1 MPRPRSFEERRKQG
15 WREMTNPDRMNS
27 GDQAERLQ
35 LAKLV
40 GVGEADGT
48 HHRPTGLS
56 KTYRLADCVR
66 IYDEWWRK
74 CQRISRLADRTRC
87 QHEANQ
93 WVERCKQRTSWP
105 PHTSIRTPRAL
116 YTPSYPSIRSAP
128 PDVPR
133 GAIYRLSHPRTP
145 EDCYEN
151 ARTYP
156 GHPFNY
162 RKSCTQCCDALLRIH
177 GDVHDYHGCLK
188 LCNKLSAEEPR
199 RP

>member
-1 MPRPRSFEERRKQG
+1 MPRLRSFGERRKQG
-15 WREMTNPDRMNS
+15 WREMANPDRMNS
-27 GDQAERLQ
+27 SNKGERLGP
-35 LAKLV
+35 AKLV
-40 GVGEADGT
+40 RVGEAGWT
-48 HHRPTGLS
+48 QHRATGAS
-56 KTYRLADCVR
+56 KTYTLAHCVR

-74 CQRISRLADRTRC
+74 CQMMSRLAERTRC

-93 WVERCKQRTSWP
+93 WVERCKQRAGLP
-105 PHTSIRTPRAL
+105 PHTSIRRAAVV
-116 YTPSYPSIRSAP
+116 YPPGYPSVRSAP

-133 GAIYRLSHPRTP
+133 GGIYRLSHPRTP

-177 GDVHDYHGCLK
+177 GDVHDYNECLK
-188 LCNKLSAEEPR
+188 LCNKHSAEEPR
-199 RP
+199 LP